1 MDLSLLGQSRDAE
14 GRRPAAHPGLGPWVG
29 ARVASPR
36 CPILRPG
43 SSNLL
48 RSTATRQFTAGPLP
62 TLLQLSDSG
71 SRTRGPDP
79 ASQLPRPLPA
89 AGFPQ
94 ENIRQAPWYSL
105 PIANL
110 AVTRPCATSISSP
123 DSCPCKGPGGSNV
136 LLSTP
141 RNAGFDVGLAHRR
154 NASFRC
160 PECGSRSPLY
170 DHVPIRSWRHLDHG
184 GFRTWLQ
191 TQLPRVTC
199 PLHGIRRV
207 GVPWALPGSRFTIAF
222 ERHAIDVLLE
232 TDVLGGTRLLGISW
246 DEAWNIMERAVARG
260 LRAKKRRVM
269 ARLGVDEKAVAKGHR
284 YVTLVC
290 DLDRATVEYIANDRK
305 QVSLDA
311 YYRSLSKRQL
321 AGIEAV
327 AMDMWEPFVASTV
340 AHVPDGE
347 SKIVFDRFHIMKHM
361 TEAVD
366 QVRKSE
372 HRRLHAEGDET
383 LKGTK
388 YLWLYSEENLP
399 ESSRGRFVALRTLNL
414 KTGRAWAMKES
425 LKPMV
430 KVARMIHGHLDN
442 VLTYFDHRITNA
454 TSEGLNSKI
463 QTIKKTLMA
472 SAIGSI

>member
-1 MDLSLLGQSRDAE
+1 MVLPPHRQPYGDPAMRDIDLFSRLLSLQ
-14 GRRPAAHPGLGPWVG
+14 RPWRVE
-29 ARVASPR
+29 RVA
-36 CPILRPG
+36 L
-43 SSNLL
+43 
-48 RSTATRQFTAGPLP
+48 
-62 TLLQLSDSG
+62 DSEE
-71 SRTRGPDP
+71 RR
-79 ASQLPRPLPA
+79 
-89 AGFPQ
+89 
-94 ENIRQAPWYSL
+94 I
-105 PIANL
+105 
-110 AVTRPCATSISSP
+110 
-123 DSCPCKGPGGSNV
+123 
-136 LLSTP
+136 
-141 RNAGFDVGLAHRR
+141 DVGLAHRR

-199 PLHGIRRV
+199 PWHGIRRV

-372 HRRLHAEGDET
+372 YRRLHAEGDET

-399 ESSRGRFVALRTLNL
+399 ESSRERFAALRTLNL

-425 LKPMV
+425 LRELWDYRRRGWALRHWKQWYFWATHSRLKPMV